1 MAETPGLLP
10 TLTGDTTVR
19 TKIGVILSIIGACAL
34 AVWSWAVMY
43 FGQRDLARIS
53 DENSEQIKQLVIE
66 QRTTNS
72 QMQDLRLELARLGM
86 VGITRQP
93 TTRGP

>member
-19 TKIGVILSIIGACAL
+19 TKAGVIVSVVIVAGM

-43 FGQRDLARIS
+43 FGQRELARIT
-53 DENSEQIKQLVIE
+53 DENSKQIGQIVIE
-66 QRTTNS
+66 QRATNL

-86 VGITRQP
+86 VTPMRQPITRGQ
-93 TTRGP
+93 

>member
-10 TLTGDTTVR
+10 TITGDMTIR
-19 TKIGVILSIIGACAL
+19 TKAGAIISVIVVAGM

-43 FGQRDLARIS
+43 FGQRELARIS
-53 DENSEQIKQLVIE
+53 EENSKQIAEIVVE
-66 QRTTNS
+66 QRATNL

-86 VGITRQP
+86 VTPIRQPITRGQ
-93 TTRGP
+93 